1 MQLLLPHLHPGSRL
15 RSIHDEN
22 MNLNLALAGE
32 DEKMECEQ
40 IGEDEDMM
48 TYQKCAFL
56 VSTL

>member
-1 MQLLLPHLHPGSRL
+1 
-15 RSIHDEN
+15 